1 MLRPECK
8 VYAMMSAWGKTRIA
22 EQRTIDKG
30 SSMVWSLSVDKVFRW
45 FGPVHWGEA
54 KTRAYA
60 HGDQNPNQ
68 GRSSSRENL
77 RLH

>member
-1 MLRPECK
+1 MNAETGIQGLCYD
-8 VYAMMSAWGKTRIA
+8 VSLGKTRIA

-30 SSMVWSLSVDKVFRW
+30 PSMVWSHSVEKNFFRW

-54 KTRAYA
+54 KTREYA

-68 GRSSSRENL
+68 GEELVKREP
-77 RLH
+77 